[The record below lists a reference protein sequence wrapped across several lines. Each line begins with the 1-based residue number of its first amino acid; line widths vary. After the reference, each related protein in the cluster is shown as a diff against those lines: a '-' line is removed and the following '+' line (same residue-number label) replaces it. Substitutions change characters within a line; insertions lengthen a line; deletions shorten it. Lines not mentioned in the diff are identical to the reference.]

1 MSVELKKVT
10 PLFASACTK
19 SSVRMY
25 VTGSVSVAKKETK
38 DDCEFG
44 LTPGGW
50 ALLSGDFKVPD
61 FSASVSVKKSAKKRA
76 PEAKATESKEKKA
89 KRSPETS
96 DIPEAVGLQS
106 GKFVLGPYEGATAES
121 PELVKTFK
129 FTDKRIPK
137 KGWGNMN
144 VRTSNDKKGL
154 YSGGKDHKGRELVY
168 IYDITWLSETE
179 VQIGA
184 KRRLYPHQIEKLGYA
199 WKTDLSIS
207 YTIRIPKEY
216 MDMSESESEAKGG
229 LGSDSDSDS
238 DSSS

>member
-61 FSASVSVKKSAKKRA
+61 FSASVSVKKSAKRA
-76 PEAKATESKEKKA
+76 PEVKAPKSKEKKE

-96 DIPEAVGLQS
+96 DLPEATGLQK
-106 GKFVLGPYEGATAES
+106 GKFVLGPFEGATAEN
-121 PELVKTFK
+121 PELIKIIK

-137 KGWGNMN
+137 KGWENMN
-144 VRTSNDKKGL
+144 VRTANDKKGL

-179 VQIGA
+179 CQIGA
-184 KRRLYPHQIEKLGYA
+184 KKRLYPHQIEKLGYA
-199 WKTDLSIS
+199 WKTDLTIT

-238 DSSS
+238 DSSSS

>member
-1 MSVELKKVT
+1 VVGRFSQEISKSLIF
-10 PLFASACTK
+10 PQACQ
-19 SSVRMY
+19 SRSQP
-25 VTGSVSVAKKETK
+25 KKERQ
-38 DDCEFG
+38 
-44 LTPGGW
+44 
-50 ALLSGDFKVPD
+50 
-61 FSASVSVKKSAKKRA
+61 KRKHQ
-76 PEAKATESKEKKA
+76 KATKKKE

-168 IYDITWLSETE
+168 IYDIKWLSETE

-199 WKTDLSIS
+199 WKSELTIS